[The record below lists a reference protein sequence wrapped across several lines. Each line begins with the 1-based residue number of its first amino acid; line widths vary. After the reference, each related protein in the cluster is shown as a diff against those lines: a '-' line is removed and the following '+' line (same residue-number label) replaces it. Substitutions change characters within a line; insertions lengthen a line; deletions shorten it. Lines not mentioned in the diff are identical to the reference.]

1 MERHRILLTNDDGY
15 TSEGIQVLADAL
27 ERMAEVW
34 IVAPNSEQSG
44 VSHALTLDRPLRL
57 ERLGERR
64 FAVDGTPT
72 DCVTLGISN
81 LMQGRPPDLVVS
93 GINFG
98 GNMGVDVHYSGTVS
112 AAFEG
117 VILGF
122 PALAVSQVRGEGLS
136 FHFAARFARELASW
150 ILEHGL
156 PPDTLLNVNVPVGT
170 PRGVRLTRLG
180 VRRYTEGVIE
190 QVDPRGREIFW
201 IGGGEPIWESIEG
214 TDFHEVGNGHISVT
228 PLHLDMTQFT
238 FLDELHSLRPEWL
251 GVDEESGA

>member
-1 MERHRILLTNDDGY
+1 
-15 TSEGIQVLADAL
+15 V
-27 ERMAEVW
+27 
-34 IVAPNSEQSG
+34 VAPRAEQSA

-72 DCVTLGISN
+72 DCVALAFAS
-81 LMQGRPPDLVVS
+81 LMGESAPDLVVS

-117 VILGF
+117 VILGC
-122 PALAVSQVRGEGLS
+122 PALAVSQVRGEGFS
-136 FHFAARFARELASW
+136 FHVAAEYARRLAAW
-150 ILEHGL
+150 ILDSGL
-156 PPDTLLNVNVPVGT
+156 TSDMLLNVNVPVGR

-190 QVDPRGREIFW
+190 QVDPRGKQILW
-201 IGGGEPIWESIEG
+201 IGGGEPVWEAIPG
-214 TDFHEVGNGHISVT
+214 TDFHEVASGYVSVT
-228 PLHLDMTQFT
+228 PLHLDMTDHRALESLQAARPAWV
-238 FLDELHSLRPEWL
+238 DADPGRELGR
-251 GVDEESGA
+251 